1 MPGGEISAAAA
12 QTTLGQSVTVEGVG
26 LHTGADCRLVMHPA
40 AADTGIVFEVARG
53 RSLLQIPAALEWA
66 VRGERCT
73 GLERDGARVETV
85 EHLLAALAEVGID
98 NVRVEVAGAEC
109 PALDGSARPYVEAI
123 DRAGNESLEAARE
136 ERILRHHVWV
146 AEGDSW
152 LMATPAQERRITVGI
167 DFPRL
172 GRQVVDFVLAPEVF
186 RREIS
191 PARTPAFEE
200 EVESLIAQGLGRG
213 GSHDNVVVVTRE
225 GVLRDARFADEIAR
239 HKALD
244 LLGDLSLAGRVRAHV
259 WAIRPGHGVNLELAR
274 KMAAAAHTA

>member
-1 MPGGEISAAAA
+1 MPRGEISAAAA
-12 QTTLGQSVTVEGVG
+12 QTTLGESVVVEGVG
-26 LHTGADCRLVMHPA
+26 LHSGAHCRLVMHPA
-40 AADTGIVFEVARG
+40 PADTGIVFEVAKG
-53 RSLLQIPAALEWA
+53 RSVLRIPAALEWA
-66 VRGERCT
+66 IRGERCT
-73 GLERDGARVETV
+73 GLERCGARVETV

-98 NVRVEVAGAEC
+98 NARVEVAGPEC

-123 DRAGNESLEAARE
+123 DRAGSESLETARRE
-136 ERILRHHVWV
+136 QALRDCVWA

-152 LMATPAQERRITVGI
+152 LMATPAQARRITVGI

-172 GRQVVDFVLAPEVF
+172 GRQVVDFVLGPEVF
-186 RREIS
+186 RGEIS

-213 GSHDNVVVVTRE
+213 GSLENVVVVTRE
-225 GVLRDARFADEIAR
+225 GDLREARFADEVAR

-274 KMAAAAHTA
+274 KMAAAAYAA

>member
-1 MPGGEISAAAA
+1 M
-12 QTTLGQSVTVEGVG
+12 VEGVG
-26 LHTGADCRLVMHPA
+26 LHTGAHCRLVMRPA
-40 AADTGIVFEVARG
+40 PADTGIVFEAAKEGSVLR
-53 RSLLQIPAALEWA
+53 IPAALEWA

-73 GLERDGARVETV
+73 GLERCGARVETV

-98 NVRVEVAGAEC
+98 NARVELAGPEC
-109 PALDGSARPYVEAI
+109 PALDGSAEPYVEAI
-123 DRAGNESLEAARE
+123 DRAGREWLEAVRRE
-136 ERILRHHVWV
+136 RSLGHLVWV

-172 GRQVVDFVLAPEVF
+172 GRQVVDLALDPEVF
-186 RREIS
+186 RRELS

-200 EVESLIAQGLGRG
+200 EVESLMARGLGRG
-213 GSHDNVVVVTRE
+213 GSLENVVVVTRE
-225 GVLRDARFADEIAR
+225 GALREPRFADEVAR

-274 KMAAAAHTA
+274 KMAAAAYAA